1 MSTQHTL
8 TGLFKPHSKTSL
20 AVSLYLSFRLYAL
33 ALVTLMLLSACSS
46 RQGENQVK
54 VLIQADGKQIAVNA
68 AAGNTVQNAL
78 DIAGIRINNLD
89 LVEPP
94 VSSILSDQLIIRIT
108 RVNETFEVEES
119 IIPFERQTIRNESL
133 PEGQTV
139 LIQKGANGIQ
149 QITYR
154 RVTEDGIE
162 VSRTMV
168 KSITIQ
174 EAMPEIVMIGV
185 QSPFTAIP
193 IQGRIAYLTTGNAW
207 LMEGSTG
214 NRRPLVT
221 TGDLDGRIFA
231 LSPNGN
237 WLLYTRKDNEGASE
251 RINSLWAVDVNNDP
265 PEPISLR
272 VDNIVNHAAWVPG
285 AGTTITYST
294 VEPRS
299 TAPGWQA
306 NNDLFIMSFNEQGVI
321 TRKDEIIKEN
331 SGGIYGW
338 WGTSYSWSP
347 DGALLAYARPDSI
360 GLVNI
365 KDGKLNNLMN
375 IIPLQTRGDWAWV
388 PPLAWTHDHSILYT
402 VNHSPQNA
410 SENSETSPNFDLVAL
425 LMTDEHPMITLV
437 PMSGLFAY
445 PVLSPPLPGK
455 RYVVAYL
462 QAIFPEQSETSNYN
476 LIIMDQ
482 DGSNKLQ
489 MFPRDGSQGL
499 QPQWVAWG
507 PNPADENSL
516 WLSIVYQGNLWLI
529 NPATK
534 LTQQITGDGSISRID
549 WK

>member
-1 MSTQHTL
+1 
-8 TGLFKPHSKTSL
+8 
-20 AVSLYLSFRLYAL
+20 
-33 ALVTLMLLSACSS
+33 MLLSACAT
-46 RQGENQVK
+46 RQKESQVK
-54 VLIQADGKQIAVNA
+54 VLIQADGKQVAVNA
-68 AAGNTVQNAL
+68 PAGNTVQNAL
-78 DIAGIRINNLD
+78 DIAGIKINNLD

-94 VSSILSDQLIIRIT
+94 VSSVLSDQLIIRIT

-139 LIQKGANGIQ
+139 LIQKGANGVQ

-168 KSITIQ
+168 KSVTIQ

-237 WLLYTRKDNEGASE
+237 WLLYTRKDNEGVSE
-251 RINSLWAVDVNNDP
+251 KINSLWAVNVNNDP

-306 NNDLFIMSFNEQGVI
+306 NNDLFIMSFNEEGII

-402 VNHSPQNA
+402 VNHSSQNT

-507 PNPADENSL
+507 PEPADENSL